1 MKLNV
6 FIVIKEIFVLCIA
19 LLFAACGSGNKLH
32 EHDNELAKLSLDA
45 FAEVKGQVHR
55 EKMDEVGLY
64 EVVNGAETLIS
75 KTRVGKN
82 GWYGFAIEPA
92 RPGFYTVGGEKTSE
106 RIRVYLEAGD
116 RAEVNILED
125 TLVITNRNTPENLLL
140 ARWESIFEPVRR
152 RVDHKDFIFFTYKEL
167 FPYYMDF
174 LPKVEEFKREIRSE
188 NPFFEEL
195 LRQTVEYD
203 VEYFALRILSAV
215 KVDRAVMRGCRPE
228 PGDYPDYYSTLVSK
242 DKLND
247 SSLLRQPYGVDYLMS
262 YTNLALQKL
271 NRKQTIVDQLEWVP
285 CDLLKAEIVLRH
297 AGWAKTY
304 EKYDEIVKYFSKYL
318 TTESHHRRMD
328 ELSAKLY
335 VGNKGAKAA
344 DFTYPDRNGKLV
356 SLSDF
361 KGKVVVVDVWATWCG
376 PCRKEIPYL
385 IKLEEEMRGKDV
397 VFIGVSVDEKKDHQ
411 AWLDVLDK
419 EGLEGIQL
427 FARGWSQIVKDY
439 KIKGIPR
446 FMVFDRQGKVVTI
459 DSPRPSD
466 PRLKAL
472 LDAELEK

>member
-64 EVVNGAETLIS
+64 EVVDGAETLIS

-116 RAEVNILED
+116 WAEVNILED

-174 LPKVEEFKREIRSE
+174 LPKAGVFKREIRSE

-285 CDLLKAEIVLRH
+285 CDLLKAEIVLKH
-297 AGWAKTY
+297 AGGRKRT
-304 EKYDEIVKYFSKYL
+304 
-318 TTESHHRRMD
+318 
-328 ELSAKLY
+328 
-335 VGNKGAKAA
+335 
-344 DFTYPDRNGKLV
+344 RNM
-356 SLSDF
+356 
-361 KGKVVVVDVWATWCG
+361 
-376 PCRKEIPYL
+376 
-385 IKLEEEMRGKDV
+385 MR
-397 VFIGVSVDEKKDHQ
+397 S
-411 AWLDVLDK
+411 
-419 EGLEGIQL
+419 
-427 FARGWSQIVKDY
+427 
-439 KIKGIPR
+439 
-446 FMVFDRQGKVVTI
+446 
-459 DSPRPSD
+459 
-466 PRLKAL
+466 
-472 LDAELEK
+472 